1 MKHGVDEETAAKIV
15 LAIIAG
21 EVPNVTLTF

>member
-1 MKHGVDEETAAKIV
+1 MSCGADEETAKKIV

-21 EVPNVTLTF
+21 EVPAVSLRF